1 MSSSKFSLFGTI
13 GTVYNAVG
21 VSFNSLASVAEVVGN
36 RLPSIVDKTMSSVDH
51 IAGIAEVS
59 AKGAELDAKHT
70 ATLDYLR
77 NISEF
82 DASVA
87 DLDITAEEAAKAKA
101 TYGL

>member
-21 VSFNSLASVAEVVGN
+21 VSFNSLAKVAEVVGDKAPN
-36 RLPSIVDKTMSSVDH
+36 IVKNVLEATDDITR
-51 IAGIAEVS
+51 IGAVS
-59 AKGAELDAKHT
+59 AKGALEDAKHT
-70 ATLDYLR
+70 ATLDSIR

-82 DASVA
+82 NAAVA